1 MKSNKTVLW
10 GCLIF
15 VVAFIVTFIL
25 GFIVTF
31 GIKGAKVA
39 KIPSAAWL
47 YVNPN
52 ALLADYNERE
62 ELRFVNVSS
71 PGVQEI
77 CDKIKAAAKDD
88 RIKGMLIEP
97 QMVVTNYPSL
107 AEMSLAIKTFQ
118 KSGKPVIAF
127 GDNFTQGDYL
137 LASCAAKIYMEPSA
151 SAGIALQGVSANML
165 FYKEMLDKLGI
176 KMHILQSGAYK
187 GAGEPYS
194 QTELSKGTRENI
206 AAALQDIYNQVLAI
220 VAQNRKLDT
229 AKVKAIFEMREDFIL
244 GAEKA
249 KELQLI
255 DYAMGR
261 DEMLSNLGLEEDK
274 LVKIAN
280 YLPSASKHK
289 GDKIAV
295 VYLNGNIA
303 PVSGLDFSNQ
313 SVISEA
319 KVKKIVKQIR
329 QHKEIKAVVLRINSP
344 GGSALESELI
354 YQQLLK
360 LKRDYPLVV
369 SMGGTAASGGYYIS
383 CAGDYLIADPGT
395 LTGSIGVIGLI
406 PEMTGLGNKIGVRS
420 QTLKYGKF
428 AGALSPLEHYDPAI
442 IESLKR
448 NSTATY
454 NEFKQRVMTA
464 RKIAPA
470 DIEAVAEGRIF
481 SAEDALTNK
490 LIDEIG
496 TLDKAIAKAASLAKA
511 TKYSAVNFPVQESFW
526 KALRE
531 SEFMNVK
538 THWQNTDT
546 PTDRLEQ
553 YLRQIPATGELLY
566 LMPYTL
572 D

>member
-15 VVAFIVTFIL
+15 VVAFIATFIL

-31 GIKGAKVA
+31 GVNGTKVA
-39 KIPSAAWL
+39 KIPSDAWL

-52 ALLADYNERE
+52 AALADYNEME
-62 ELRFVNVSS
+62 ELRFVNVSA

-77 CDKIKAAAKDD
+77 CDKIKAAATDD

-97 QMVVTNYPSL
+97 RMVMTNYPSL
-107 AEMSLAIKTFQ
+107 AEMTLAIKTFQ

-137 LASCAAKIYMEPSA
+137 LASSASKIYMEPSA
-151 SAGIALQGVSANML
+151 SAGLALQGVSANML

-206 AAALQDIYNQVLAI
+206 DAALQDIYNQLLAV
-220 VAQNRKLDT
+220 VAQNRKLET
-229 AKVKAIFEMREDFIL
+229 AKVKAIFEMREDFML
-244 GAEKA
+244 SAEKA

-261 DEMLSNLGLEEDK
+261 DEMLSSLGLEEDK

-280 YLPSASKHK
+280 YLPAAGKNK

-295 VYLNGNIA
+295 VYLNGNIT
-303 PVSGLDFSNQ
+303 PVSGYDFSNQ

-319 KVKKIVKQIR
+319 KVKKIIKQIHR
-329 QHKEIKAVVLRINSP
+329 HKDIKAVVLRINSP

-360 LKRDYPLVV
+360 LKREYPLVI

-383 CAGDYLIADPGT
+383 CAGDYMIADPGT

-406 PEMTGLGNKIGVRS
+406 PEMTGLGNKIGIHS

-428 AGALSPLEHYDPAI
+428 AGGLSPLEHYDPAI

-470 DIEAVAEGRIF
+470 NIEAVAEGRVF
-481 SAEDALTNK
+481 SAEDALANK

-511 TKYSAVNFPVQESFW
+511 TEYSAVNFPVKESFW
-526 KALRE
+526 QTLKE
-531 SEFMNVK
+531 SDLMNVK
-538 THWQNTDT
+538 THWQNDAT
-546 PTDRLEQ
+546 PADRLEQ